1 MHDSGLAQHLGQR
14 LHLGI
19 ARVRL
24 RKSTGRGG
32 TKKRQACGAEGGEG
46 PARRWRQIGDAT
58 AGVAGVLKS
67 TSGRMCP
74 SGGSQAADGG
84 GGRQWR
90 SIARR
95 LPTLRPKRGMEEYV
109 VGAPHRG
116 NKAPACRLAHNLSLA
131 AFVPGNMQGT
141 ADDTS
146 TPAAKA
152 AKLCE
157 CR

>member
-1 MHDSGLAQHLGQR
+1 MGAGKLCVCVNLSVVCRCRVLIVPVHDSGLAQHFAQR
-14 LHLGI
+14 LHLGT
-19 ARVRL
+19 ARVLL

-32 TKKRQACGAEGGEG
+32 TKKWQACGAEGGEG

-90 SIARR
+90 SITRR
-95 LPTLRPKRGMEEYV
+95 LPTLRPKRGMEEV
-109 VGAPHRG
+109 
-116 NKAPACRLAHNLSLA
+116 CRRR
-131 AFVPGNMQGT
+131 T
-141 ADDTS
+141 AQ
-146 TPAAKA
+146 
-152 AKLCE
+152 
-157 CR
+157 RQ